1 VFGKDYKLI
10 ERDKMFFDLVQI
22 IGLAV
27 VAYIWYLQ
35 QQRIEL
41 LELVVGHMLISLDK
55 GSNEDVVDH
64 Q

>member
-1 VFGKDYKLI
+1 
-10 ERDKMFFDLVQI
+10 MFFDLVQI
-22 IGLAV
+22 VGLAV